1 MKMKIT
7 NKNCKKGWIDEYMES
22 SMGFQA
28 INPTIADTITEL
40 FFLPVQNVLQSIKQ
54 DLLALESM

>member
-1 MKMKIT
+1 
-7 NKNCKKGWIDEYMES
+7 
-22 SMGFQA
+22 MGFQA